1 MTQSTPLKQQVL
13 HSLKWVALGKVAT
26 QIIRWLMTFWVIRLL
41 MPEDYGV
48 VAMADALF
56 GFLTLIIGGLFT
68 PSIIQAKELTE
79 KILKQIFGAV
89 LVVHSVVFLLQYF
102 SADAVGVFYQ
112 SENVASILKLNAW
125 CFLLLAFQV
134 IPSAVL
140 ARKMQFKK
148 ISIISAIAN
157 ISAAIITFTLALL
170 GYGFWALII
179 GEVVAIS
186 LVTVMVLWTNPIT
199 FLPEFKLAEVKPFI
213 RFGSLL
219 TVHSIIFY
227 IFLNID
233 VTIAGRVLNASEVG
247 LFAIGLQFALMP
259 QKKILPL
266 LKQVAFPAFSKI
278 QDQPERIKG
287 YIIKA
292 QKLSL
297 IITIPI
303 FWGLASVVDLV
314 IPVVIGEKWTGA
326 IIPTMI
332 MLLIMPLRFSEEL
345 FNPAIKSQQK
355 AGHLLIN
362 AIIMLVLLMLGL
374 LFFVEQGAVGLA
386 LAWACSFPLAYAVV
400 IYRNSKLFNIPMSKI
415 IQLFFAPCLSGI
427 LMLLSVYFTKQFLTE
442 VSLINLLGQIAVGGF
457 VFAISLLLMDKPAI
471 VEIKSL
477 ILNKRNK

>member
-1 MTQSTPLKQQVL
+1 MSDSTEFKHQIL
-13 HSLKWVALGKVAT
+13 HSLKWVALGKITT

-56 GFLTLIIGGLFT
+56 GFLTLIIGGLFA
-68 PSIIQAKELTE
+68 PSIIQAKELTK

-89 LVVHSVVFLLQYF
+89 LLVHGAVFLLQFF
-102 SADAVGVFYQ
+102 SADLVGQFYQ

-125 CFLLLAFQV
+125 CFLLLALQV

-157 ISAAIITFTLALL
+157 ISAAITTFTLALL

-179 GEVVAIS
+179 GEIVAIG
-186 LVTVMVLWTNPIT
+186 LLTVMVLFISPIT
-199 FLPEFKLAEVKPFI
+199 FLPEFKISEVKPFI

-219 TVHSIIFY
+219 TLHSIILY
-227 IFLNID
+227 VFLHID
-233 VTIAGRVLNASEVG
+233 VTIAGRMLSASEVG

-297 IITIPI
+297 IVTIPI

-314 IPVVIGEKWTGA
+314 IPIVIGEKWSGA
-326 IIPTMI
+326 VIPTMI
-332 MLLIMPLRFSEEL
+332 ILFVMPLRFSEEL

-362 AIIMLVLLMLGL
+362 AIIMLSLLLLSIL
-374 LFFVEQGAVGLA
+374 LFVDLGAVGLA
-386 LAWACSFPLAYAVV
+386 LAWACGFPLAYIVV
-400 IYRNSKLFNIPMSKI
+400 LRRNCRLFHINIHS
-415 IQLFFAPCLSGI
+415 L
-427 LMLLSVYFTKQFLTE
+427 VKQFLPVMLAGTFMLIVVFALKQFTNE
-442 VSLINLLGQIAVGGF
+442 ISVFNMFSQIVLGGISFSLSLIFIDRSALIELKNL
-457 VFAISLLLMDKPAI
+457 
-471 VEIKSL
+471 IK
-477 ILNKRNK
+477 R